1 MENKKKIIYILLSVI
16 LLSLFI
22 IVSVIF
28 FNKDNASDKVENEYA
43 DSFYIDWDNKE
54 NVEFKDGNKFNNSK
68 KIEEDHVYNQ
78 FRFVD
83 MKIYTDNGLCNV
95 DFKIVNVSYN
105 NNIQDYGI
113 FIKFLDK
120 DGNIIYVYYYN
131 VPDNFEINE
140 VKEDSFTIDVDVSNS
155 YDYAVSGFREF

>member
-113 FIKFLDK
+113 FIKFLAK